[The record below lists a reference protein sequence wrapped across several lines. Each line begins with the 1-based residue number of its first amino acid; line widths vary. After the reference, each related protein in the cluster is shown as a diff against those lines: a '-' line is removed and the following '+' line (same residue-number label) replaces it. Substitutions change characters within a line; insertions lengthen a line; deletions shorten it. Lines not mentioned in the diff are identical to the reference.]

1 MHTQADKRRQEKKR
15 RARGSGSIGNVPG
28 SPYLY
33 IWYRVDGRLIRES
46 TKSTSKEY
54 AESLLQRRLG
64 EAGLGMKPAQDFK
77 KVKYEDICRAL
88 LADYEINGHTSLVTR
103 KKTGIKTVAG
113 LLHVNQFFKGRTAA
127 YITTDLIREFIK
139 KRKADGAENST
150 INRNLA
156 LLRRML
162 VLAHREGKIPEVPHV
177 PMLKES
183 DAREGFLYPEEFEKL
198 RSAMPKNL
206 QPLITYLYF
215 TGCRIGAAKAVDWS
229 QIVFDGDK
237 VEVRL
242 KVSQVKNRKPLLL
255 PLPDDL
261 AVMLRNAARKVGP
274 VFDATNL
281 TKAFRKAAVAIGLG
295 KWRDPKNH
303 DAGYDGLIIH
313 DLRRSGVRN
322 LRRAGVPED
331 IAMKISGHKTRSVF
345 SRYNIVDSTD
355 LHDAMRRVER
365 FVTNSLQTPSAGSS

>member
-1 MHTQADKRRQEKKR
+1 MANAPKKK
-15 RARGSGSIGNVPG
+15 RARGTGSIGNVHG

-33 IWYRVDGRLIRES
+33 IWYHADGRLIRES

-54 AESLLQRRLG
+54 AESLLQRRMG
-64 EAGLGMKPAQDFK
+64 EAGLGLKPAQDYK
-77 KVKYEDICRAL
+77 RVKYEDICRAL
-88 LADYEINGHTSLVTR
+88 LADYEIQGHASLVTR
-103 KKTGIKTVAG
+103 KKSGAKTVSG
-113 LLHVNQFFKGRTAA
+113 LLHLNQFFKGRTAT
-127 YITTDLIREFIK
+127 YISTDSIRQFIK

-162 VLAHREGKIPEVPHV
+162 VLAKREGKIAEVPHV

-183 DAREGFLYPEEFEKL
+183 DPREGFLYLEEFEKL
-198 RSAMPKNL
+198 RAAMPENL
-206 QPLITYLYF
+206 HPIVTYMYS
-215 TGCRIGAAKAVDWS
+215 TGCRVGAAKAIEWP
-229 QIVFDGDK
+229 QIIFDGDK

-242 KVSQVKNRKPLLL
+242 PISQVKNRKPLLL
-255 PLPDDL
+255 PLPEDL
-261 AVMLRNAARKVGP
+261 AAMLRQHPRKVGR

-295 KWRDPKNH
+295 KWRDPENH

-322 LRRAGVPED
+322 LRRAGVAED
-331 IAMKISGHKTRSVF
+331 IAMKISGHRTRAVF
-345 SRYNIVDSTD
+345 TRYNIVDSTD
-355 LHDAMRRVER
+355 LHDAMGRLGK
-365 FVTNSLQTPSAGSS
+365 FVTNSLQVPPEIPRK

>member
-1 MHTQADKRRQEKKR
+1 MPTDTQPKKR
-15 RARGSGSIGNVPG
+15 DRGTGSIGNVAG

-54 AESLLQRRLG
+54 AERLLQRRMG
-64 EAGLGMKPAQDFK
+64 EAGLGLQPAQDFK
-77 KVKYEDICRAL
+77 KTKYEDICRAL
-88 LADYEINGHTSLVTR
+88 LDDYEINGHACLVQR

-113 LLHVNQFFKGRTAA
+113 LLHVNQFFKGRPASA
-127 YITTDLIREFIK
+127 ITTDLVRKFIR
-139 KRKADGAENST
+139 KRQDDGARPST

-162 VLAHREGKIPEVPHV
+162 VLAKREGRVAEVPHI
-177 PMLKES
+177 PMLRES
-183 DAREGFLYPEEFEKL
+183 DPREGFLYPDEFDKL
-198 RSAMPKNL
+198 RAAMPDNL
-206 QPLITYLYF
+206 KPIFTYLYF
-215 TGCRIGAAKAVDWS
+215 TGCRVGAAKAVDWS
-229 QIVFDGDK
+229 QIVIDADK

-242 KVSQVKNRKPLLL
+242 RGSQVKNRKPLLL

-261 AVMLRNAARKVGP
+261 ALMLRQQARKVGR

-281 TKAFRKAAVAIGLG
+281 VKAFRKACVEVGLG

-303 DAGYDGLIIH
+303 DAGYDGLVIH

-331 IAMKISGHKTRSVF
+331 IAMKISGHRTRSVF
-345 SRYNIVDSTD
+345 SRYNIVDSSD
-355 LHDAMRRVER
+355 LHEAMRRVQH
-365 FVTNSLQTPSAGSS
+365 FVTNSLQNGQQAAGATAGK